1 MPVTRRQAAL
11 KQGKKKDKSEGTTQT
26 KVEEND
32 EVQVGDKRQV
42 GNANELEGEVEPPM
56 KKNKAEEDEEDD
68 KPTVSLI
75 RHTGTIERGHIYFF
89 YRPRVEMEEAH
100 SIDDVQRLHMLLVP
114 RPPKFSVLDGEKPK
128 LDRDDAEDDD
138 MAVLQEGADA
148 VPAKA
153 TLDTFEKHYRLI
165 TIGKKALPHP
175 EVTSRRERVFWAAV
189 TAVGDDLHSLEK
201 GLRAKSYET
210 KTRGTRHKE
219 ASRLAARGVYAIV
232 NNEPSVPSKAATH
245 LGFFISHPEKMGEVQ
260 EALGI
265 QKASSFVLQV
275 KNPLA
280 PNTGGV
286 RTPSSKQ
293 VNYPESIMKSVFGQ
307 GTKGRESY
315 GLRFVDCQ
323 TIELLEYEGAEL
335 LLIASR
341 SGEEGVETSLGGG
354 RGEALEQLE
363 ESEASESI
371 GEIFRELALDQDEF
385 PQDALKGEWI

>member
-1 MPVTRRQAAL
+1 MPITRRQAAL
-11 KQGKKKDKSEGTTQT
+11 KQGKEKDKSEGTTQT
-26 KVEEND
+26 KVEDDD
-32 EVQVGDKRQV
+32 EVKVGDKRQV
-42 GNANELEGEVEPPM
+42 DNANELESAVEPPT

-68 KPTVSLI
+68 KSTVSFI

-100 SIDDVQRLHMLLVP
+100 SIDDVQRLHMLLIP
-114 RPPKFSVLDGEKPK
+114 RPPKFSVLDSEKPK
-128 LDRDDAEDDD
+128 LDRDDDDNYDD
-138 MAVLQEGADA
+138 MAVLQEGTDA

-153 TLDTFEKHYRLI
+153 ALDTFEKHYRLI

-175 EVTSRRERVFWAAV
+175 EGTSRRER
-189 TAVGDDLHSLEK
+189 
-201 GLRAKSYET
+201 GLGAKSYET

-219 ASRLAARGVYAIV
+219 ASRLVARGVYAIV
-232 NNEPSVPSKAATH
+232 NNEPSVPSKAETH

-286 RTPSSKQ
+286 RTPSSSKQ
-293 VNYPESIMKSVFGQ
+293 VDYPESIMKSVFGQ

-323 TIELLEYEGAEL
+323 TIELLEREGAEL

-354 RGEALEQLE
+354 RGEVLEQLE

-371 GEIFRELALDQDEF
+371 GEVFRELALDQDEF
-385 PQDALKGEWI
+385 PRDALKGEWI